1 MNTSRNQV
9 SGVRTIAAANKSHRR
24 LLPLII
30 LLAAC
35 APLRGLAQSAG
46 DYNRLE
52 FYGGYSLARTEST
65 TTSLTFVDPTGHS
78 STFSDLCSTATGEML
93 GPNSQKFFCERRNF
107 NGFDASLTYN
117 VTKYVGLKADVTGHF
132 KSEQFVDV
140 FTPPGVTQTI
150 STRERLYQFL
160 AGVQVK
166 NNSRAARFK
175 PFAHALVGAARYT
188 ARQQQDID
196 LFPEFNF
203 VARDRETSFAM
214 KLGGGLDIRAGR
226 HVDIRVFELDYNPIF
241 AGDRSY
247 ETVSGPFTFTS
258 TGRTAHN
265 FTFGFGIVIH

>member
-9 SGVRTIAAANKSHRR
+9 SGVRTIAAANKSHWR

-30 LLAAC
+30 VLAAC
-35 APLRGLAQSAG
+35 APASSLAQGAD

-65 TTSLTFVDPTGHS
+65 TTSLTFVDPTGQG
-78 STFSDLCSTATGEML
+78 TTIGNLCSTATGEMI
-93 GPNSQKFFCERRNF
+93 GPNSQRFFCERRNF

-150 STRERLYQFL
+150 STSERLYQFL

-166 NNSRAARFK
+166 NNSKEARFK

-196 LFPEFNF
+196 LFPDFNY

-226 HVDIRVFELDYNPIF
+226 RIDIRVIDLDYNPVF

-247 ETVSGPFTFTS
+247 ETVSGPFTFSS

-265 FTFGFGIVIH
+265 ITFGFGIVIH